1 MSLNDAQK
9 ELLRRLPG
17 VDQLLLQLEAMP
29 ELAAVPKAVTV
40 RSIRETLENLRRDI
54 LKGPDQLSG
63 QKFEQISDQI
73 SEDAVSLP
81 MLTKRIRR
89 RIDRLQTF
97 NLKKIINATGVVVH
111 TNLGRSCLAP
121 EAIAHMVA
129 IAEGYSNLEFDLDK
143 GRRGSRYQAVEDL
156 LCELGG
162 CEAAM
167 AVNNNAAAVLLCLD
181 TLARGREV
189 ILSRGELVE
198 IGGSFRIPDVMTKS
212 GAVLKEV
219 GTTNRTHLADYER
232 AIGSD
237 SGLLLKV
244 HTSNYT
250 IQGFTASVGLADL
263 VALGGKFNLPIMED
277 LGSGTLVDFSKF
289 GLAAEPTVQQS
300 LSAGVDVVTFS
311 GDKLLGG
318 PQAGLILGRRD
329 ILDRIKSN
337 PLTRALRI
345 DKLTLSA
352 LEATLRLYRDEARA
366 MTHIPTLAMLT
377 AKLPELE
384 QRAGQLAQGLRG
396 LKDNGQSDNRLN
408 VDLLHLPSRAGG
420 GALPMHDLA
429 SCCVAVT
436 MTGKS
441 ADQIEKQLRAHTPPI
456 LGRIENDQFLM
467 DPRTLSPQDIQV
479 ITDAFSRIL
488 YPEDSNDLGD
498 F

>member
-17 VDQLLLQLEAMP
+17 VDQLLLQLEAAP
-29 ELAAVPKAVTV
+29 ELATVPKAVTV
-40 RSIRETLENLRRDI
+40 RSIRETLEDLRRDI
-54 LKGPDQLSG
+54 LNG
-63 QKFEQISDQI
+63 QVSKT
-73 SEDAVSLP
+73 AVSLP
-81 MLTKRIRR
+81 VLTKQIRR
-89 RIDRLQTF
+89 RIDRLQAF
-97 NLKKIINATGVVVH
+97 NLKKAINATGVVVH

-162 CEAAM
+162 CEAAI
-167 AVNNNAAAVLLCLD
+167 AVNNNAGAVLLCLD

-189 ILSRGELVE
+189 ILSRGEMVE

-232 AIGSD
+232 AISSD

-244 HTSNYT
+244 HTSNYR
-250 IQGFTASVGLADL
+250 IQGFTASVGLAEL
-263 VALGGKFNLPIMED
+263 VALGGKFNLPVMED

-300 LSAGVDVVTFS
+300 ISAGVDVVTFS

-318 PQAGLILGRRD
+318 PQAGLVLGRRD

-345 DKLTLSA
+345 DKLTLAA

-366 MTHIPTLAMLT
+366 IAHIPTLAMLT

-384 QRAGQLAQGLRG
+384 QRADQLAQNLRSLKHNGLNDNGLR
-396 LKDNGQSDNRLN
+396 LE
-408 VDLLHLPSRAGG
+408 LLHLPSRAGG
-420 GALPMHDLA
+420 GALPMHDLP

-436 MTGKS
+436 IAGKS
-441 ADQIEKQLRAHTPPI
+441 ADQIEKALRAHSPPI

-467 DPRTLSPQDIQV
+467 DPRTLVPPDIQV

-488 YPEDSNDLGD
+488 YPLDSNELGD